1 MFVSEIYDE
10 LVEILATADRSK
22 VFRKLTQALQVLME
36 SGHYFHTNKEVDA
49 CTGWDGQTV
58 TLPRGVE
65 VPLAVNVDGSP
76 TYFRGRLFQYS
87 VNKGGMYAPV
97 SWAWDD
103 RGFVSTAM
111 DIRQPSQLVAVAEHA
126 SDASLT
132 IRVIGTDGQNRPL
145 RTQTPDGVGVDGA
158 FIPIHAIGDFPYGT
172 IAPDPVSIQ
181 TRTVKVTPLT
191 EFQALGAEDH
201 QYQTGQN
208 VSATK
213 YTPFSVLPSP
223 VQEGEKFYVGVTS
236 SSTLQLY
243 RNEIDAL
250 AGNNQVQLQS
260 VVQVTPGDVVLTD
273 QRGVQLY
280 TTVALTAEPQIALD
294 SPNEVT
300 FSTFAGGSSY
310 LPVPLLATTTYFA
323 AVLDA
328 TNLLIYDNATAA
340 AAVDD
345 TYIPLSVSSGQFY
358 AYLRKPI
365 TPQTKLTFTT
375 DPGFASGDSVQAYTN
390 NGVLPQP
397 LLRGQTYY
405 VHRVSGDTTTFGI
418 TLHSSYAESVTEP
431 GTSPINLITNGSGLN
446 SIAKLLPATAY
457 PGTRSNIAAPGIA
470 LPASVPGTNAI
481 VTPLVTGPVTSATIS
496 AGGTTYTSPPLVAFS
511 DIGGYGY
518 FPSPVG
524 LPVVTLSGDVGGG
537 AVLQAVIDAGTTWI
551 KQVNVTSPG
560 SGYNASSPPTVVF
573 SGNIGPSGF
582 PPKAHVVI
590 VGGAIS
596 QVILDAYGSGAA
608 ATTLYNSGT
617 AAVNGILITNPGNG
631 YMYPPRITLSGG
643 GGSGA
648 TATCAVT
655 TSFLS
660 GYRVD
665 APGSGYAKTPAIFI
679 NGGSGSGASATAT
692 INSAG
697 GVAVVTPVTQG
708 TGYTTAPSVNVMPS
722 TGVFVQFST
731 TGILPAPLAQG
742 VAYRAELPTSPD
754 GSFTVKNADFSDIS
768 ILSSGSGTFYVALS
782 RTFGVGFTNIWEGD
796 FNGVPD
802 GQPVYFGSDYLLPI
816 TSPSTG
822 SGTPYYVQRIS
833 STQIKLYT
841 GFTPGSPGTF
851 TGLIS
856 ITGLGSGQSYYA
868 IRSTCAPAVYQNFLA
883 PYDTKYLQD
892 GTFVSFTASK
902 PNGILPTPLGAENK
916 YSITKNGTKITLSNT
931 GFNTDQVVFTGL
943 GTGQLYMNMTHRMT
957 PQFSTTLDVDNS
969 LFETGESVIFRAAD
983 GDIIPFELTGY
994 PTTYYARRS
1003 TNSKI
1008 ELYSSRA
1015 YATNVSSTFG
1025 RVGFYTTGNK
1035 IDSYF
1040 YADSIQDPVLVKSIF
1055 HIEKPPTLGYVS
1067 LYAFDY
1073 GRSNDMTLIGQYHPS
1088 ETNPKYRR
1096 IRLGK
1101 QCSWVRIMYR
1111 VSAPTILTMEDY
1123 IPIEHSRAI
1132 IAAVHA
1138 VDLEDKDFMEQA
1150 QKYWASAISHLRA
1163 QNESMEGH
1171 AMTPPQINNI
1181 TYGDGTDLV
1190 MF

>member
-126 SDASLT
+126 ADASLA

-145 RTQTPDGVGVDGA
+145 RTQTADGVGVDGA
-158 FIPIHAIGDFPYGT
+158 FIPIHAIGDFPFGT

-191 EFQALGAEDH
+191 QFEAVNNENH
-201 QYQTGQN
+201 QYQTGQG
-208 VSATK
+208 VSVTK
-213 YTPFSVLPSP
+213 YTPFSVLPP
-223 VQEGEKFYVGVTS
+223 PIQQGEKFYVGATS
-236 SSTLQLY
+236 NNTLQLY

-250 AGNNQVQLQS
+250 AGNNQVRLQS

-273 QRGVQLY
+273 QRGIQLY
-280 TTVALTAEPQIALD
+280 TTVALTTEPQIALD

-300 FSTFAGGSSY
+300 FATFAGGSSY
-310 LPVPLLATTTYFA
+310 LPVPLLANTTYFA
-323 AVLDA
+323 AILDA

-365 TPQTKLTFTT
+365 TPQTKLTFTIE
-375 DPGFASGDSVQAYTN
+375 PQFASGDSVQCYTN

-397 LLRGQTYY
+397 LLKGQAYY
-405 VHRVSGDTTTFGI
+405 VHRIPNDTTTFAC
-418 TLHSSYAESVTEP
+418 TLHLNYAESIS
-431 GTSPINLITNGSGLN
+431 GDNPINLITNGSGLN

-457 PGTRSNIAAPGIA
+457 PGTRSNISAPGLS
-470 LPASVPGTNAI
+470 LPTSVSGSGAI
-481 VTPLVTGPVTSATIS
+481 VTPLVTGPVTSATMS
-496 AGGTTYTSPPLVAFS
+496 AYGSSYTSPPSVSFS
-511 DIGGYGY
+511 DLGGYNYASVPAISLVGDTGAGAAFTVTVTGAPNGYISNIAVNSGGSNYSAASPPVVNFIGG
-518 FPSPVG
+518 
-524 LPVVTLSGDVGGG
+524 LS
-537 AVLQAVIDAGTTWI
+537 
-551 KQVNVTSPG
+551 
-560 SGYNASSPPTVVF
+560 SG
-573 SGNIGPSGF
+573 GF
-582 PPKAHVVI
+582 PAKAHVVI
-590 VGGAIS
+590 ANGAITS
-596 QVILDAYGSGAA
+596 IILDAYGSGAS
-608 ATTLYNSGT
+608 ATSVLNSGSST
-617 AAVNGILITNPGNG
+617 IQGILLTNPGNG
-631 YMYPPRITLSGG
+631 YLYPPRITLNGG

-648 TATCAVT
+648 AATCAVT
-655 TSFLS
+655 TSFIS

-665 APGSGYAKTPAIFI
+665 APGAGYTKTPAIFI
-679 NGGSGSGASATAT
+679 TGGTGSGAAATAS
-692 INSAG
+692 INQSG
-697 GVAVVTPVTQG
+697 GVATVTPITQG
-708 TGYTTAPSVNVMPS
+708 TGYSTPPTVTVVPS
-722 TGVFVQFST
+722 TGIYVQFST

-742 VAYRAELPTSPD
+742 VAYRAELPTSQD
-754 GSFTVKNADFSDIS
+754 GSFTVKNADFSDIQ
-768 ILSSGSGTFYVALS
+768 ILSAGSGTFYVALS
-782 RTFGVGFTNIWEGD
+782 RTFGIGFTNIWEAD

-822 SGTPYYVQRIS
+822 AGVPYYVQRIS
-833 STQIKLYT
+833 STQAKLYT

-856 ITGLGSGQSYYA
+856 ITGLGAGQSYYA
-868 IRSTCAPAVYQNFLA
+868 IRSTCAPAVYQNLLA

-892 GTFVSFTASK
+892 GTLVSFTASQ
-902 PNGILPTPLGAENK
+902 PNGILPEPLVAENK
-916 YSITKNGTKITLSNT
+916 YSITKNGTKITLSNAS
-931 GFNTDQVVFTGL
+931 FNTDQVVFTSL
-943 GTGQLYMNMTHRMT
+943 GTGQLYMNMVHRMT
-957 PQFSTTLDVDNS
+957 PKYSTTLDVDNS
-969 LFETGESVIFRAAD
+969 LFETGESVIFRPAD

-1008 ELYSSRA
+1008 ELYLSRA
-1015 YATNVSSTFG
+1015 YATNTASIDG
-1025 RVGFYTTGNK
+1025 RVGLYTTGNSV
-1035 IDSYF
+1035 DSYF
-1040 YADSIQDPVLVKSIF
+1040 YADSIQDPVLVKAIL
-1055 HIEKPPTLGYVS
+1055 HIEKPPTAGYVS

-1111 VSAPTILTMEDY
+1111 VSAPTILTLDDY

-1150 QKYWASAISHLRA
+1150 GKYWASAISHLKA

-1181 TYGDGTDLV
+1181 TYGDGTDIV